1 MQKINFKSKLE
12 LDSLTV
18 LCKAQYVIDRNG
30 GGNEKT
36 DFFSIWFSFSVLE
49 NAVKKNRNV
58 FLKVRLCQNE
68 FIKSSIFQINN
79 SKIWRISVLNVLKL
93 NISRYRTIWPDFF
106 CIFKLGLPCVLKVI
120 STTFW
125 LRFK

>member
-18 LCKAQYVIDRNG
+18 LCKTQHVIDRNG
-30 GGNEKT
+30 EGNEKT

-58 FLKVRLCQNE
+58 FLSLLMG
-68 FIKSSIFQINN
+68 FLFFFSSF
-79 SKIWRISVLNVLKL
+79 SFLNCHFGFVVKL
-93 NISRYRTIWPDFF
+93 NIADFLLYDSSLD
-106 CIFKLGLPCVLKVI
+106 KNSGK
-120 STTFW
+120 
-125 LRFK
+125 

>member
-1 MQKINFKSKLE
+1 MQMQKINFKSKLE

-68 FIKSSIFQINN
+68 FIKSSIFQISN
-79 SKIWRISVLNVLKL
+79 SKI
-93 NISRYRTIWPDFF
+93 
-106 CIFKLGLPCVLKVI
+106 
-120 STTFW
+120 
-125 LRFK
+125 